1 MSVFDGYDDFAPEPL
16 SGAEN
21 DPLNDFY
28 NEPLTAA
35 EEYSFGRHARRS
47 VEDDIA
53 DALELVRT
61 AKSVPLSSSAMVS
74 REDLMAILE
83 DARRNLPEEI
93 REARWA
99 LRERE
104 ALMAEEQRKIDNMME
119 MARAQAAQ
127 MVESTEIV
135 RQARLTAQQIVADA
149 EAAARKMVNE
159 HEDFLDMKLA
169 DFENSMN
176 FLLKTVQRGRA
187 RLASQPL
194 PEPSQPSAIADQF
207 FATPEGNDPSAP
219 FDYDAD
225 VADGPSS
232 NF

>member
-1 MSVFDGYDDFAPEPL
+1 MSVFDGYDDFGPE
-16 SGAEN
+16 SGT
-21 DPLNDFY
+21 DPLTDPLTDFY
-28 NEPLTAA
+28 QAPVEQDVI
-35 EEYSFGRHARRS
+35 YGRHARRS

-53 DALELVRT
+53 EALEVVRS
-61 AKSVPLSSSAMVS
+61 AKSVPLSASAMVP
-74 REDLMAILE
+74 REDLLAILE
-83 DARRNLPEEI
+83 DALRNLPDEI

-104 ALMAEEQRKIDNMME
+104 ALMAEEQRKIDNMIE
-119 MARAQAAQ
+119 LAQAEALK

-135 RQARLTAQQIVADA
+135 RQARLKAQQILADA
-149 EAAARKMVNE
+149 EGAARKMVNE

-194 PEPSQPSAIADQF
+194 PEPTQPSAIADQF
-207 FATPEGNDPSAP
+207 FAGSDTQDPSAP

-225 VADGPSS
+225 IAGSTGD
-232 NF
+232 F